1 MSAGDSDRRSGG
13 KAAANTAAGTKVAAK
28 KAAAKNRPAGS
39 KLGEYRR
46 KRDAARTPEPVPP
59 EAVSAQVGRD
69 SSEDA
74 APDGSGDTFVI
85 QEHHATSLHW
95 DLRLERDGVLVSWAV
110 PRGLPPTPQTNHLA
124 VHTEDHPMEY
134 AEFSGE
140 IPKGEYGGGT
150 MTIWDRGS
158 YRCEKWSDREVKV
171 VLDGE
176 RVQGR
181 FVLFQTDGKNWMVHR
196 MDAPVRPDWRPLPTG
211 MPPMLAVP
219 GRMPSAREDPS
230 WCYEFDWPGFR
241 VLAGVDGG
249 RVRVLS
255 AEGADVTSSLPEL
268 RGLGEQLGLTQVL
281 VDGVLVAFDPSGRPA
296 LERIRARIGVTG
308 AQARSLSRQNPAVLL
323 ITDVLHL
330 DGRSILEQ
338 PYSERRGLLE
348 ELALGGPGW
357 KTAPSFAGGGAAVRA
372 AAREQQFAGLLAKRA
387 NSPYRPGTRSP
398 DWRAIRA

>member
-1 MSAGDSDRRSGG
+1 
-13 KAAANTAAGTKVAAK
+13 VAAK
-28 KAAAKNRPAGS
+28 KAAAKSRPAGS

-140 IPKGEYGGGT
+140 IPKGEYGGGS
-150 MTIWDRGS
+150 MTIWDRGDYS
-158 YRCEKWSDREVKV
+158 CEKWSDREVKV
-171 VLDGE
+171 VLHGE

-196 MDAPVRPDWRPLPTG
+196 MDGPVRPDWQPLPTG
-211 MPPMLAVP
+211 MRPMLAVP
-219 GRMPSAREDPS
+219 GRMPSAREDAAWS
-230 WCYEFDWPGFR
+230 YEFDWPGFR
-241 VLAGVDGG
+241 TLVGVDGG
-249 RVRVLS
+249 RVRAVS
-255 AEGADVTSSLPEL
+255 AEGADVTSALPEL

-281 VDGVLVAFDPSGRPA
+281 LDGVLVAFDPTGRPDPA
-296 LERIRARIGVTG
+296 RIRSRIGVSG
-308 AQARSLSRQNPAVLL
+308 AEARGLSRLQ
-323 ITDVLHL
+323 L
-330 DGRSILEQ
+330 DGRSVLDLT
-338 PYSERRGLLE
+338 YRERHDLLA
-348 ELALGGPGW
+348 ELDLDGPAW
-357 KTAPSFAGGGAAVRA
+357 KPSPSFAGGGAAVRA
-372 AAREQQFAGLLAKRA
+372 AAREQRLAGLLAKR
-387 NSPYRPGTRSP
+387 STSSYHPGTESP
-398 DWRAIRA
+398 DWRAVRA

>member
-1 MSAGDSDRRSGG
+1 VAAGDSDKRARNTRAHDAQSG
-13 KAAANTAAGTKVAAK
+13 
-28 KAAAKNRPAGS
+28 R
-39 KLGEYRR
+39 LGEYRR

-59 EAVSAQVGRD
+59 EPDLPEPGPDAEVG
-69 SSEDA
+69 
-74 APDGSGDTFVI
+74 GSGNTFVI

-110 PRGLPPTPQTNHLA
+110 PRGLPPTLETNHLA

-211 MPPMLAVP
+211 MPPMLPVP

-241 VLAGVDGG
+241 VLVGVDGG
-249 RVRVLS
+249 RVRVIS

-281 VDGVLVAFDPSGRPA
+281 LDGVLVAFDPSGRPA
-296 LERIRARIGVTG
+296 VERIRARIGVKG
-308 AQARSLSRQNPAVLL
+308 AEARSLSRRNRAVLL
-323 ITDVLHL
+323 VTDVLHL
-330 DGRSILEQ
+330 DGRSTLER
-338 PYSERRGLLE
+338 PYTERRQLLE
-348 ELALGGPGW
+348 ELGLDGPGW
-357 KTAPSFAGGGAAVRA
+357 KTSPSFAGGGAAVRA
-372 AAREQQFAGLLAKRA
+372 AAREQQLAGLLAKRSG
-387 NSPYRPGTRSP
+387 SPYRPGTSSP
-398 DWRAIRA
+398 DWRAVRA